1 MTRNLP
7 KSWQLVGPGFVLPL
21 FVAALAGC
29 GPSRPPTAPVEG
41 VVTLGGQPLE
51 GAAVTF
57 TPVEGGRPATGA
69 TDAQGRFRLS
79 TFDPGDGAVLGEHV
93 ATVYKEEAASVI
105 VEEGDLD
112 GGPAGPAP
120 APRLLVPAR
129 YASRDTS
136 ELRFTVARRMAPVE
150 IALSPD

>member
-1 MTRNLP
+1 
-7 KSWQLVGPGFVLPL
+7 
-21 FVAALAGC
+21 
-29 GPSRPPTAPVEG
+29 

-93 ATVYKEEAASVI
+93 VTVYKEEAAAVV
-105 VEEGDLD
+105 VEDGDLD
-112 GGPAGPAP
+112 GGPAGTAP

-129 YASRDTS
+129 YTSRETS
-136 ELRFTVARRMAPVE
+136 ELRFTVARRMGPVD
-150 IALSPD
+150 ITLSPE

>member
-1 MTRNLP
+1 MTRNIP
-7 KSWQLVGPGFVLPL
+7 RRFQIVGLGFALPL
-21 FVAALAGC
+21 CVAALPGC

-79 TFDPGDGAVLGEHV
+79 TFDPGDGAILGEHV
-93 ATVYKEEAASVI
+93 ATVYKEEAASVV

-112 GGPAGPAP
+112 GGPAGPATT
-120 APRLLVPAR
+120 PRLLVPAR
-129 YASRDTS
+129 YTSRETS
-136 ELRFTVARRMAPVE
+136 ELRFTVTRRMAPVE